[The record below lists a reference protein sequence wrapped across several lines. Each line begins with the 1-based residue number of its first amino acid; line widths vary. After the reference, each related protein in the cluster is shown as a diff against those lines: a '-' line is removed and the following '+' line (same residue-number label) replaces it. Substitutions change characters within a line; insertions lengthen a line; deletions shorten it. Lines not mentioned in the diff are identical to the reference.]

1 MAFLGNGYFESLVKR
16 VINIVVT
23 WNVLM
28 LCLFGGFIIFVFSM
42 IFLVAAVSGATA
54 TEPASAY
61 TTVYGSSPNQLLSIP
76 VSGVITGTDAG
87 SGGIFSALD
96 SQTAGYSVKDELYR
110 AAADGSIQGVILE
123 INSPGGT
130 IYGAHAIADGV
141 EYYRSQT
148 HKPIYAHISGTGAS
162 GAYWAAAS
170 TDKIL
175 VDYGSDVGSIGVI
188 MGPFQYY
195 NTVLSEDS
203 GLLGSGVV
211 TQNGIESVTITAGKS
226 KDVGNPYRKLTSDEI
241 AALQKQVNNEYDDF
255 VSYVSKRRGIDEA
268 TIRNQIGAMAYD
280 QRTALAYHLS
290 DATMNRQDAYDT
302 LAKAAGYPNDYSVV
316 QEQPSYGFVRSLF
329 MAVSHQ
335 QQPKAQE
342 VDLCSL
348 SQASLAYHGDISSW
362 CK

>member
-1 MAFLGNGYFESLVKR
+1 VGFLARLIRKLPVIASRTNSIGRSLTALSKGLSWKSTR
-16 VINIVVT
+16 P
-23 WNVLM
+23 
-28 LCLFGGFIIFVFSM
+28 
-42 IFLVAAVSGATA
+42 AAQF
-54 TEPASAY
+54 TEP
-61 TTVYGSSPNQLLSIP
+61 T
-76 VSGVITGTDAG
+76 
-87 SGGIFSALD
+87 
-96 SQTAGYSVKDELYR
+96 R
-110 AAADGSIQGVILE
+110 
-123 INSPGGT
+123 
-130 IYGAHAIADGV
+130 IADGV

-302 LAKAAGYPNDYSVV
+302 LAKAAGYPN
-316 QEQPSYGFVRSLF
+316 
-329 MAVSHQ
+329 
-335 QQPKAQE
+335 
-342 VDLCSL
+342 
-348 SQASLAYHGDISSW
+348 
-362 CK
+362 